1 MLRILV
7 IRHGE
12 TSWNKDKIFR
22 GRVDISLS
30 EIGRQQADLLGRRLS
45 GQPIQS
51 IYASPLKRAVETALA
66 IQEGQSGS
74 TPIIQE
80 DQLIDIN
87 YGSWEKKSHI
97 QVRQEFPDLYQQ
109 WLDAPHTVQIPEGEN
124 LSSIR
129 GRIET
134 LMDRLVT
141 HHGKGEGE
149 GMATIALVS
158 HRVIIKVLLCAVLGL
173 DNSHFWQIKQDTAA
187 LSVLNY
193 QSGRFV
199 LAGLNDI
206 CHLSELKDKMS
217 RDDF

>member
-22 GRVDISLS
+22 GRVDINLS
-30 EIGRQQADLLGRRLS
+30 EIGRQQADLLSRKLS

-74 TPIIQE
+74 TPIIEE
-80 DQLIDIN
+80 DQLIDID

-97 QVRQEFPDLYQQ
+97 QVQQEFPDLYQQ
-109 WLDAPHTVQIPEGEN
+109 WLDTPNTVQIPEGEN

-129 GRIET
+129 RRIET
-134 LMDRLVT
+134 LLDRLVN
-141 HHGKGEGE
+141 HHGQGEGV
-149 GMATIALVS
+149 ATIALVS
-158 HRVIIKVLLCAVLGL
+158 HRVTIKILLCAVLGL

-187 LSVLNY
+187 FSVLDY
-193 QSGRFV
+193 QAGRFI

-206 CHLSELKDKMS
+206 CHLMELKDKMS
-217 RDDF
+217 KDDF

>member
-30 EIGRQQADLLGRRLS
+30 EIGRQQADLLSRRLS

-80 DQLIDIN
+80 DQLIDID
-87 YGSWEKKSHI
+87 YGSWEKKSHL
-97 QVRQEFPDLYQQ
+97 QVQQEFPDSYQQ

-129 GRIET
+129 RRIET
-134 LMDRLVT
+134 LLDRLVT
-141 HHGKGEGE
+141 HHGQGEG
-149 GMATIALVS
+149 TWPPS
-158 HRVIIKVLLCAVLGL
+158 P
-173 DNSHFWQIKQDTAA
+173 
-187 LSVLNY
+187 
-193 QSGRFV
+193 
-199 LAGLNDI
+199 
-206 CHLSELKDKMS
+206 
-217 RDDF
+217 